1 MAQMDEE
8 QAGLCATEV
17 RNVKPSN
24 PIARFFV
31 EKFRQPAAAAVV
43 SASEMIPLAERKRKG
58 VVKSVEVTATTTT
71 DDLAAA
77 DEDKKRNQRRD
88 DLRVYFTMILICVIA
103 AIVTLV
109 KIALQKLIES
119 GHLTIEDGLIKIA
132 RKASNDTEELR
143 GDSVR

>member
-1 MAQMDEE
+1 M
-8 QAGLCATEV
+8 
-17 RNVKPSN
+17 
-24 PIARFFV
+24 
-31 EKFRQPAAAAVV
+31 

-103 AIVTLV
+103 GT
-109 KIALQKLIES
+109 KLQVI
-119 GHLTIEDGLIKIA
+119 G
-132 RKASNDTEELR
+132 
-143 GDSVR
+143 